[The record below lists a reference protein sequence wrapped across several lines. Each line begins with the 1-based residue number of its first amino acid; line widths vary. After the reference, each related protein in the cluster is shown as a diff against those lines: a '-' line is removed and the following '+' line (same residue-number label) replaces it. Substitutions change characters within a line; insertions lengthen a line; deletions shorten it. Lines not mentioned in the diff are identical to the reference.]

1 MRIFEYI
8 KVSMRGLLNFRAD
21 VDTAAA
27 DLNIRGN
34 IHFKGTNVLILAFSI
49 IIASVGL
56 NVNST
61 AVVIGAMLISPLMGP
76 IIGVGLSGSINDTK
90 LLRDS
95 LWNLLVMVVISLMAS
110 ALYFLLSP
118 LELANPTELEARTS
132 PSIFD
137 VLIALFG
144 GAAGIVEQSRKEKG
158 TVISGVAIATALMP
172 PLCTAGYG
180 IAHWNG
186 HFFFGAMG
194 LFGINAIFIALATYL
209 VAKLFHF
216 QEVQFVDAKK
226 ARRTRTWVSVFVVI
240 VVVLSCWS
248 AVRIVRN
255 NNFESN
261 AEAFVKENR
270 SMDKAYIYDYH
281 IDGAAHKVEIR
292 VTGRRMSAEMRDA
305 VYASAAAHG
314 IPYESLTITENT
326 LQETEDLIRSEQ
338 IAGFFER
345 SENEIT
351 RRDATILRL
360 REQVDSLKAAAELPS
375 EQIARE
381 IRSNYPG
388 RIAEVYLSKGDAVE
402 WVRGVSA
409 AAGTAGAAVG
419 AAGAGSAA
427 AAAGAP
433 GDSLVATP
441 RTVVIVRSIG
451 RFPAAEQERLEEWL
465 KIRLNDPA
473 LELLVSE

>member
-1 MRIFEYI
+1 MKFFEY
-8 KVSMRGLLNFRAD
+8 VRLSLRSLLNLRAD
-21 VDTAAA
+21 LDTDAA
-27 DLNIRGN
+27 DLNIRNN
-34 IHFKGTNVLILAFSI
+34 IHFRGTNILVLAFSI

-76 IIGVGLSGSINDTK
+76 IIGVGLAGSINDTK

-95 LWNLLVMVVISLMAS
+95 LWNLLVMVAISLMAS

-180 IAHWNG
+180 IAHLNG

-209 VAKLFHF
+209 GAKLLHF
-216 QEVQFVDAKK
+216 KEVQFMYDKTAKIT
-226 ARRTRTWVSVFVVI
+226 RRWVSVFVAI

-248 AVRIVRN
+248 AVRIVKR

-261 AEAFVKENR
+261 AEVFVKENR
-270 SMDKAYIYDYH
+270 SLEKAYIYDYS
-281 IDGAAHKVEIR
+281 IDAAAHKVEIR
-292 VTGRRMSAEMRDA
+292 VTGRRMSPEMRETL
-305 VYASAAAHG
+305 YLSAASHG
-314 IPYESLTITENT
+314 IPRNALTITENT
-326 LQETEDLIRSEQ
+326 LQETDDIIRSEQ
-338 IAGFFER
+338 LASKVEQT
-345 SENEIT
+345 EIEDA
-351 RRDATILRL
+351 RRDAMILSL
-360 REQVDSLKAAAELPS
+360 SEQLDSLR
-375 EQIARE
+375 ARLDSLE
-381 IRSNYPG
+381 GLNSP
-388 RIAEVYLSKGDAVE
+388 E
-402 WVRGVSA
+402 
-409 AAGTAGAAVG
+409 
-419 AAGAGSAA
+419 
-427 AAAGAP
+427 AP
-433 GDSLVATP
+433 GNLDLME
-441 RTVVIVRSIG
+441 
-451 RFPAAEQERLEEWL
+451 F
-465 KIRLNDPA
+465 
-473 LELLVSE
+473 

>member
-1 MRIFEYI
+1 MR
-8 KVSMRGLLNFRAD
+8 SLLNFRAD

-27 DLNIRGN
+27 DLNIRNN

-76 IIGVGLSGSINDTK
+76 IIGAGLAGSINDTK

-132 PSIFD
+132 PSVFD

-180 IAHWNG
+180 IAHWSG

-209 VAKLFHF
+209 GAKLLHF
-216 QEVQFVDAKK
+216 KEVQFVDLKQ
-226 ARRTRTWVSVFVVI
+226 ARRTRRWVSVFVVI
-240 VVVLSCWS
+240 VILLSSWS

-255 NNFESN
+255 NNFQSN

-314 IPYESLTITENT
+314 IPYEALTITENT

-345 SENEIT
+345 SESEIT

-360 REQVDSLKAAAELPS
+360 REQLDSLQAAVLPS

-402 WVRGVSA
+402 WGGGQRDSVSSVSPA
-409 AAGTAGAAVG
+409 SDG
-419 AAGAGSAA
+419 
-427 AAAGAP
+427 
-433 GDSLVATP
+433 LVSSR
-441 RTVVIVRSIG
+441 RTVVIVRTIG
-451 RFPAAEQERLEEWL
+451 RFPASEQERLAGWL
-465 KIRLNDPA
+465 RIRLNDPS

>member
-1 MRIFEYI
+1 MKFLEYI
-8 KVSMRGLLNFRAD
+8 RLSLRSLLNLRAD
-21 VDTAAA
+21 LDTEAA
-27 DLNIRGN
+27 DLNIRNN
-34 IHFKGTNVLILAFSI
+34 IHFRGTNVLVLAFSI

-76 IIGVGLSGSINDTK
+76 IIGVGLAGSINDTR

-95 LWNLLVMVVISLMAS
+95 LWNLLVMVAISLMAS

-180 IAHWNG
+180 IAHLNG

-209 VAKLFHF
+209 GAKLLHF
-216 QEVQFVDAKK
+216 KEVQFMYDKTAKLT
-226 ARRTRTWVSVFVVI
+226 RRWVSVFVVV

-248 AVRIVRN
+248 AVRIVKR

-261 AEAFVKENR
+261 AEVFVKENR
-270 SMDKAYIYDYH
+270 SLEKAYIYDYS
-281 IDGAAHKVEIR
+281 IDAAAHKVEIR
-292 VTGRRMSAEMRDA
+292 VTGRRMSPEMRETLYQSA
-305 VYASAAAHG
+305 VSHG
-314 IPYESLTITENT
+314 IPRDALTITENT
-326 LQETEDLIRSEQ
+326 LQETDDIIRSEQ
-338 IAGFFER
+338 LASKVEQ
-345 SENEIT
+345 SEIEDA
-351 RRDATILRL
+351 RRDAMILSL
-360 REQVDSLKAAAELPS
+360 SEQLDSLR
-375 EQIARE
+375 AR
-381 IRSNYPG
+381 
-388 RIAEVYLSKGDAVE
+388 L
-402 WVRGVSA
+402 
-409 AAGTAGAAVG
+409 
-419 AAGAGSAA
+419 
-427 AAAGAP
+427 
-433 GDSLVATP
+433 DSLE
-441 RTVVIVRSIG
+441 G
-451 RFPAAEQERLEEWL
+451 LQEPGTLERVEF
-465 KIRLNDPA
+465 
-473 LELLVSE
+473 

>member
-1 MRIFEYI
+1 MRLFEYM
-8 KVSMRGLLNFRAD
+8 KVSMRSLLNLRAD

-27 DLNIRGN
+27 DLNIRKN

-76 IIGVGLSGSINDTK
+76 IIGFGLAGSINDTK

-144 GAAGIVEQSRKEKG
+144 GAAGIVEQSRREKG
-158 TVISGVAIATALMP
+158 TVLSGVAIATALMP

-180 IAHWNG
+180 IAHWSG

-209 VAKLFHF
+209 GAKMLRF
-216 QEVQFVDAKK
+216 QEVQFVDSKK
-226 ARRTRTWVSVFVVI
+226 ARRTRRWVSVFVAI
-240 VVVLSCWS
+240 VVVLSAWS

-314 IPYESLTITENT
+314 IPYEALTITENT
-326 LQETEDLIRSEQ
+326 IQETEDLIRSEQ
-338 IAGFFER
+338 IAGFFE
-345 SENEIT
+345 SSKNEIT

-360 REQVDSLKAAAELPS
+360 REQVDSLQAAQLPS

-402 WVRGVSA
+402 WGGGQRDSVSSVSPA
-409 AAGTAGAAVG
+409 SDG
-419 AAGAGSAA
+419 
-427 AAAGAP
+427 
-433 GDSLVATP
+433 LVSSR

-451 RFPAAEQERLEEWL
+451 RFPASEQERLADWL
-465 KIRLNDPA
+465 RIRLNDPS

>member
-1 MRIFEYI
+1 M
-8 KVSMRGLLNFRAD
+8 KVSMRSLLNFRAD

-27 DLNIRGN
+27 DLNIRNN

-76 IIGVGLSGSINDTK
+76 IIGFGLAGSINDTK

-180 IAHWNG
+180 IAHWSG

-209 VAKLFHF
+209 GAKLLHF
-216 QEVQFVDAKK
+216 KEVQFVDLKK
-226 ARRTRTWVSVFVVI
+226 ARRTRGWVSVFVVI
-240 VVVLSCWS
+240 VILLSSWS

-255 NNFESN
+255 NNFQSN

-314 IPYESLTITENT
+314 IPYEALTITENT
-326 LQETEDLIRSEQ
+326 IQETEDLIRSEQ
-338 IAGFFER
+338 IAGFFE
-345 SENEIT
+345 SSKNEIT

-360 REQVDSLKAAAELPS
+360 REQVDSLQAAQLPS

-402 WVRGVSA
+402 WGGGQRDSVSSVSPA
-409 AAGTAGAAVG
+409 SDG
-419 AAGAGSAA
+419 
-427 AAAGAP
+427 
-433 GDSLVATP
+433 LVSSR
-441 RTVVIVRSIG
+441 RTVVIVRTIG
-451 RFPAAEQERLEEWL
+451 RFPASEQERLAEWL
-465 KIRLNDPA
+465 RIRLNDPS

>member
-1 MRIFEYI
+1 MR
-8 KVSMRGLLNFRAD
+8 SLLNFRAD

-27 DLNIRGN
+27 DLNIRNN

-76 IIGVGLSGSINDTK
+76 IIGAGLAGSINDTK

-132 PSIFD
+132 PSVFD

-180 IAHWNG
+180 IAHWSG

-209 VAKLFHF
+209 GAKLLHF
-216 QEVQFVDAKK
+216 KEVQFVDLKK
-226 ARRTRTWVSVFVVI
+226 ARRTRRWVSVFVVI
-240 VVVLSCWS
+240 VILLSSWS

-255 NNFESN
+255 NNFQSN

-314 IPYESLTITENT
+314 IPYEALTITENT

-345 SENEIT
+345 SESEIT

-360 REQVDSLKAAAELPS
+360 REQLDSLQAAVLPS

-402 WVRGVSA
+402 WGGGQRDSVSSVSPA
-409 AAGTAGAAVG
+409 SDG
-419 AAGAGSAA
+419 
-427 AAAGAP
+427 
-433 GDSLVATP
+433 LVSSR
-441 RTVVIVRSIG
+441 RTVVIVRTIG
-451 RFPAAEQERLEEWL
+451 RFPASEQERLADWL
-465 KIRLNDPA
+465 RIRLNDPS

>member
-1 MRIFEYI
+1 MKFLEYI
-8 KVSMRGLLNFRAD
+8 RLSLRSLLNLRAD
-21 VDTAAA
+21 LDTEAA
-27 DLNIRGN
+27 DLNIRNN
-34 IHFKGTNVLILAFSI
+34 IHFRGTNVLVLAFSI

-76 IIGVGLSGSINDTK
+76 IIGVGLAGSINDTR

-95 LWNLLVMVVISLMAS
+95 LWNLLVMVAISLMAS

-180 IAHWNG
+180 IAHLNG

-209 VAKLFHF
+209 GAKLLHF
-216 QEVQFVDAKK
+216 KEVQFMYDKTAKIT
-226 ARRTRTWVSVFVVI
+226 RRWVSVFVVV

-248 AVRIVRN
+248 AVRIVKR

-261 AEAFVKENR
+261 AEVFVKENR
-270 SMDKAYIYDYH
+270 SLEKAYIYDYS
-281 IDGAAHKVEIR
+281 IDAAAHKVEIR
-292 VTGRRMSAEMRDA
+292 VTGRRMSPEMRETL
-305 VYASAAAHG
+305 YQSAAAHG
-314 IPYESLTITENT
+314 IPRNALTITENT
-326 LQETEDLIRSEQ
+326 LQETDDIIRSEQ
-338 IAGFFER
+338 LASKVEQ
-345 SENEIT
+345 SEIEDA
-351 RRDATILRL
+351 RRDAMILSL
-360 REQVDSLKAAAELPS
+360 SEQLDSLR
-375 EQIARE
+375 AR
-381 IRSNYPG
+381 
-388 RIAEVYLSKGDAVE
+388 L
-402 WVRGVSA
+402 
-409 AAGTAGAAVG
+409 
-419 AAGAGSAA
+419 
-427 AAAGAP
+427 
-433 GDSLVATP
+433 DSLEV
-441 RTVVIVRSIG
+441 
-451 RFPAAEQERLEEWL
+451 E
-465 KIRLNDPA
+465 
-473 LELLVSE
+473 

>member
-1 MRIFEYI
+1 MRLFEYM
-8 KVSMRGLLNFRAD
+8 KVSMRSLLNFRAD

-27 DLNIRGN
+27 DLNIRNN

-76 IIGVGLSGSINDTK
+76 IIGFGLAGSINDTK

-180 IAHWNG
+180 IAHWSG

-209 VAKLFHF
+209 GAKLLHF
-216 QEVQFVDAKK
+216 KEVQFVDLKK
-226 ARRTRTWVSVFVVI
+226 ARRTRGWVSVFVVI
-240 VVVLSCWS
+240 VILLSSWS

-255 NNFESN
+255 NNFQSN

-314 IPYESLTITENT
+314 IPYEALTITENT
-326 LQETEDLIRSEQ
+326 IQETEDLIRSEQ
-338 IAGFFER
+338 IAGFFE
-345 SENEIT
+345 SSKNEIT

-360 REQVDSLKAAAELPS
+360 REQVDSLQAAQLPS

-402 WVRGVSA
+402 WGGGQRDSVSSVSPA
-409 AAGTAGAAVG
+409 SDG
-419 AAGAGSAA
+419 
-427 AAAGAP
+427 
-433 GDSLVATP
+433 LVSSR
-441 RTVVIVRSIG
+441 RTVVIVRTIG
-451 RFPAAEQERLEEWL
+451 RFPASEQERLAEWL
-465 KIRLNDPA
+465 RIRLNDPS

>member
-1 MRIFEYI
+1 MR
-8 KVSMRGLLNFRAD
+8 SLLNFRAD

-27 DLNIRGN
+27 DLNIRNN

-76 IIGVGLSGSINDTK
+76 IIGAGLAGSINDTK

-132 PSIFD
+132 PSVFD

-209 VAKLFHF
+209 GAKLLHF
-216 QEVQFVDAKK
+216 KEVQFVDLKK
-226 ARRTRTWVSVFVVI
+226 ARRTRRWVSVFVV
-240 VVVLSCWS
+240 VVILLSSWS

-255 NNFESN
+255 NNFQSN

-314 IPYESLTITENT
+314 IPYEALTITENT

-345 SENEIT
+345 SESEIT

-360 REQVDSLKAAAELPS
+360 REQLDSLQAAVLPS

-402 WVRGVSA
+402 WGGGQRDTVTSVSP
-409 AAGTAGAAVG
+409 
-419 AAGAGSAA
+419 
-427 AAAGAP
+427 AP
-433 GDSLVATP
+433 DGLVSSR
-441 RTVVIVRSIG
+441 RTVVIVRTIG
-451 RFPAAEQERLEEWL
+451 RFSASEQERLADWL
-465 KIRLNDPA
+465 RIRLNDPS

>member
-1 MRIFEYI
+1 MR
-8 KVSMRGLLNFRAD
+8 SLLNFRAD

-27 DLNIRGN
+27 DLNIRNN

-76 IIGVGLSGSINDTK
+76 IIGAGLAGSINDTK

-132 PSIFD
+132 PSVFD

-180 IAHWNG
+180 IAHWSG

-209 VAKLFHF
+209 GAKLLHF
-216 QEVQFVDAKK
+216 KEVQFVDLKK
-226 ARRTRTWVSVFVVI
+226 ARRTRRWVSVFVVI
-240 VVVLSCWS
+240 VILLSSWS

-255 NNFESN
+255 NNFQSN

-314 IPYESLTITENT
+314 IPYEALTITENT

-345 SENEIT
+345 SESEIT

-360 REQVDSLKAAAELPS
+360 REQLDSLQAAVLPS

-402 WVRGVSA
+402 WGGGQRDTVTSVSPA
-409 AAGTAGAAVG
+409 SDG
-419 AAGAGSAA
+419 
-427 AAAGAP
+427 
-433 GDSLVATP
+433 LVSSR
-441 RTVVIVRSIG
+441 RTVVIVRTIG
-451 RFPAAEQERLEEWL
+451 RFSASEQERLAGWL
-465 KIRLNDPA
+465 RIRLNDPS

>member
-8 KVSMRGLLNFRAD
+8 KVSLRSLLNFRAD

-76 IIGVGLSGSINDTK
+76 IIGVGLAGSINDTK

-180 IAHWNG
+180 IAHWSG
-186 HFFFGAMG
+186 KFFFGAMG
-194 LFGINAIFIALATYL
+194 LFGINAIFIALATYIF
-209 VAKLFHF
+209 AKILHFH
-216 QEVQFVDAKK
+216 EVQFVDSKK
-226 ARRTRTWVSVFVVI
+226 ARRTRGWVTVFVVI
-240 VVVLSCWS
+240 VILLSGWS

-314 IPYESLTITENT
+314 IPYEALTITENT

-345 SENEIT
+345 SESEIT

-360 REQVDSLKAAAELPS
+360 REQVDSLKAGAELP
-375 EQIARE
+375 
-381 IRSNYPG
+381 
-388 RIAEVYLSKGDAVE
+388 
-402 WVRGVSA
+402 
-409 AAGTAGAAVG
+409 
-419 AAGAGSAA
+419 
-427 AAAGAP
+427 
-433 GDSLVATP
+433 
-441 RTVVIVRSIG
+441 
-451 RFPAAEQERLEEWL
+451 
-465 KIRLNDPA
+465 
-473 LELLVSE
+473 

>member
-1 MRIFEYI
+1 MR
-8 KVSMRGLLNFRAD
+8 SLLNFRAD

-27 DLNIRGN
+27 DLNIRNN

-76 IIGVGLSGSINDTK
+76 IIGAGLAGSINDTK

-132 PSIFD
+132 PSVFD

-180 IAHWNG
+180 IAHWSG

-209 VAKLFHF
+209 GAKLLHF
-216 QEVQFVDAKK
+216 KEVQFVDLKK
-226 ARRTRTWVSVFVVI
+226 ARRTRRWVSVFVVI
-240 VVVLSCWS
+240 VILLSSWS

-255 NNFESN
+255 NNFQSN

-314 IPYESLTITENT
+314 IPYEALTITENT

-345 SENEIT
+345 SESEIT

-360 REQVDSLKAAAELPS
+360 REQLDSLQAAVLPS

-402 WVRGVSA
+402 WGGGQRDSVSSVSPA
-409 AAGTAGAAVG
+409 SDG
-419 AAGAGSAA
+419 
-427 AAAGAP
+427 
-433 GDSLVATP
+433 LVSSR
-441 RTVVIVRSIG
+441 RTVVIVRTIG
-451 RFPAAEQERLEEWL
+451 RFPASEQERLAGWL
-465 KIRLNDPA
+465 RIRLNDPS

>member
-1 MRIFEYI
+1 MR
-8 KVSMRGLLNFRAD
+8 SLLNFRAD

-27 DLNIRGN
+27 DLNIRNN

-76 IIGVGLSGSINDTK
+76 IIGFGLAGSINDTK

-110 ALYFLLSP
+110 AIYFLLSP

-194 LFGINAIFIALATYL
+194 LFGINTIFIALATYL
-209 VAKLFHF
+209 VAKLLHF
-216 QEVQFVDAKK
+216 KEVQFVDAKK
-226 ARRTRTWVSVFVVI
+226 ARITRGWVSALVVI
-240 VVVLSCWS
+240 VVVLSGWS

-255 NNFESN
+255 NNFQSN

-314 IPYESLTITENT
+314 IPYEALTITENT

-345 SENEIT
+345 SESEIT

-360 REQVDSLKAAAELPS
+360 REQLDSLQAAVLPS

-402 WVRGVSA
+402 WGGGQRDTVTSVSPSPD
-409 AAGTAGAAVG
+409 G
-419 AAGAGSAA
+419 
-427 AAAGAP
+427 
-433 GDSLVATP
+433 LVTSQL
-441 RTVVIVRSIG
+441 TVVIVRTIG
-451 RFPAAEQERLEEWL
+451 RFSASEQERLADWL
-465 KIRLNDPA
+465 RIRLNDPS
-473 LELLVSE
+473 LKLLVSE